1 MAYRLLS
8 SCQTPYL
15 RQFGRNCL
23 RNARR
28 TEPGL
33 RQASST
39 TRYIN
44 RNARSFNFSDL
55 QNSLVPC
62 LDCATNRL
70 GQRTTA
76 RLGRYVQRTV
86 RQAQAEYRGICRLL
100 TRSGME
106 VSQSVVSRLFGIGL
120 LQFLRTTPRL
130 QQQQPGD
137 KPRGQQGD
145 DDGQPQNDDT
155 MNRLRLVV
163 LVFFLLSLFFMQ
175 GQNDGGRMVSW
186 HEFVHDML
194 AKGEVSSVDVED
206 SDVVRIHLQ
215 PGAQVFGRKH
225 YTSTVYSMRVGNTE
239 TFEEKLRRAEDD
251 LGISPQDYVKVTFSH
266 IGAGTRLM
274 STLLITGALLGSLM
288 LVMMFVC
295 LFVCLFY
302 VHRLMSTLLITGAL
316 LGSLMLVMMLMSTL
330 LITGALLGSLMLVMM
345 FVARSAMNQGG
356 LGGFAQMT
364 QAKFTQFGAGGKVPN
379 VKFSDVAGLKE
390 AKQEVMEFVDYL
402 KAPKRY
408 LDLGAK
414 FPKGALLLG
423 PPGCGKTLL
432 AKAVATEA
440 QVPFL
445 AMAGSEFVEMI
456 GGLGAARVRSLF
468 KEARKKHP
476 CIIYI
481 DEIDAIGRKRSQG
494 NFDGRSGEEEQTLNQ
509 LLVEMDGMGT
519 EQGVIVLASTNRA
532 DVLDDALLRP
542 GRLDRHILIDLPT
555 LAERKEIFEHHL
567 KALTLKRST
576 STFSRRLAELT
587 PGMSGADVANICNEA
602 ALHAA
607 RENQKVVDTQDF
619 EHAVERVI
627 GGTAKKS
634 KEERKV
640 VAYHESGHALV
651 GWLLEHTDALLKVT
665 IVPRTSAAL
674 GFAQYLPKEQYLYS
688 QEELFDKM
696 CMALGGRAAE
706 AIIFNR
712 VTTGASDDLKKVT
725 KMAYAQIKQF
735 GMNPNVGYLSFPEED
750 NNGLGKKPFS
760 KHLAALMDEEARR
773 LVARAYYQAQKILV
787 DNKDKLDVL
796 AEALLDREVLNYS
809 DVVDLLGPPPH
820 GPKKTVQVA
829 GWDLDDEDDAPLQV
843 GDKLQ
848 PKSPQLP
855 GNAKPAA

>member
-8 SCQTPYL
+8 SSQTSYL

-23 RNARR
+23 RNLGRSEAR
-28 TEPGL
+28 L

-39 TRYIN
+39 STRYVN
-44 RNARSFNFSDL
+44 RSFHFSDL
-55 QNSLVPC
+55 QNSLIPC
-62 LDCATNRL
+62 LECTTNRL

-76 RLGRYVQRTV
+76 RLNRYVQKTV
-86 RQAQAEYRGICRLL
+86 RQVQAEYRGFCRLL
-100 TRSGME
+100 SRSGME
-106 VSQSVVSRLFGIGL
+106 VPQSVVSRLFGIGL
-120 LQFLRTTPRL
+120 LQFLRTTPGL
-130 QQQQPGD
+130 QQQRPGD
-137 KPRGQQGD
+137 RPPGQQGEE
-145 DDGQPQNDDT
+145 DGQQQPNDDT

-186 HEFVHDML
+186 HEFIHDML

-225 YTSTVYSMRVGNTE
+225 FQSTVYSMRVGNTE
-239 TFEEKLRRAEDD
+239 TFEEKLRRAESD
-251 LGISPQDYVKVTFSH
+251 LGISPQDNVKVTFSH
-266 IGAGTRLM
+266 IGAGTR
-274 STLLITGALLGSLM
+274 
-288 LVMMFVC
+288 
-295 LFVCLFY
+295 
-302 VHRLMSTLLITGAL
+302 
-316 LGSLMLVMMLMSTL
+316 LMSTL

-607 RENQKVVDTQDF
+607 RENNKVVETQDF

-634 KEERKV
+634 KVLNQEERKV

-688 QEELFDKM
+688 QEELFDRM

-773 LVARAYYQAQKILV
+773 LVARAYYQAQEILV

-829 GWDLDDEDDAPLQV
+829 GWDLDEGDDAPLQNLSEGV
-843 GDKLQ
+843 EQDKPITAAGSVSQDSNSQ
-848 PKSPQLP
+848 P
-855 GNAKPAA
+855 

>member
-28 TEPGL
+28 NEPGL

-39 TRYIN
+39 TRSYIN

-62 LDCATNRL
+62 LDCTTNRL

-76 RLGRYVQRTV
+76 RLARCVQKTV
-86 RQAQAEYRGICRLL
+86 RQAQAEYRGIYQLL

-106 VSQSVVSRLFGIGL
+106 VPQSVVSRLFGIGL

-145 DDGQPQNDDT
+145 DDGQQQNDDT

-288 LVMMFVC
+288 LVMMFV
-295 LFVCLFY
+295 
-302 VHRLMSTLLITGAL
+302 
-316 LGSLMLVMMLMSTL
+316 
-330 LITGALLGSLMLVMM
+330 
-345 FVARSAMNQGG
+345 ARSAMNQGG

-364 QAKFTQFGAGGKVPN
+364 QARFTQFGAGGKVPN

-634 KEERKV
+634 KVLNQEERKV

-829 GWDLDDEDDAPLQV
+829 GWDLDEGDDAPLQNLSEGV
-843 GDKLQ
+843 EQDKPLTAAGAVSQDSNQQ
-848 PKSPQLP
+848 P
-855 GNAKPAA
+855 

>member
-8 SCQTPYL
+8 SCQTSYL
-15 RQFGRNCL
+15 RQLGRNCL
-23 RNARR
+23 RNAKRN
-28 TEPGL
+28 EPIL
-33 RQASST
+33 RQASSS

-44 RNARSFNFSDL
+44 RNARSFNLSDL
-55 QNSLVPC
+55 QNSLIPC
-62 LDCATNRL
+62 LDCTTNRL
-70 GQRTTA
+70 GHRTAA
-76 RLGRYVQRTV
+76 RLNRYVQETV
-86 RQAQAEYRGICRLL
+86 RQVQAEYRGICRLL

-106 VSQSVVSRLFGIGL
+106 VPQSVVSRLFGIGL
-120 LQFLRTTPRL
+120 LQFLRTTPSPQQQRPGGRPPG
-130 QQQQPGD
+130 QQGEDDGQQQP
-137 KPRGQQGD
+137 
-145 DDGQPQNDDT
+145 NDDNL
-155 MNRLRLVV
+155 NRLRFVV

-251 LGISPQDYVKVTFSH
+251 LGINPQDYVKVTFSH
-266 IGAGTRLM
+266 VGAGTR
-274 STLLITGALLGSLM
+274 
-288 LVMMFVC
+288 
-295 LFVCLFY
+295 
-302 VHRLMSTLLITGAL
+302 
-316 LGSLMLVMMLMSTL
+316 LMSTL

-364 QAKFTQFGAGGKVPN
+364 QARFTQFGAGGKVPN

-567 KALTLKRST
+567 KALTLKRPS
-576 STFSRRLAELT
+576 SAFSRRLAELT

-607 RENQKVVDTQDF
+607 RENKKVVDTQDF

-634 KEERKV
+634 KVLNQEERKV

-760 KHLAALMDEEARR
+760 KYLAALMDEEARR
-773 LVARAYYQAQKILV
+773 LVARAYYQAEKILV

-796 AEALLDREVLNYS
+796 AEALLDREVLNYN

-829 GWDLDDEDDAPLQV
+829 GWDLDDGDDAPLQNLSAGV
-843 GDKLQ
+843 EEDKPITAAGSVSQDSNPQ
-848 PKSPQLP
+848 P
-855 GNAKPAA
+855 